1 MKGTGRLQ
9 LTARTFGGLSIASVL
24 VITGAAM
31 LAALE
36 SVGGWELTQWRV
48 VLLFMVAIVG
58 GERFPLVLDDQRQ
71 VATISVAAAYGFVL
85 SPLMNTG
92 VHGHAPG
99 ASFELAVI
107 GLGMT
112 LGLLWRHLSGLS
124 LDLFGW
130 GARFVGVLTVALMVR
145 QTPLGEL
152 LDDGAYARW
161 ATACVMVAVCAVGI
175 FVDVAAHTLVMAW
188 HLHSSWTRLLADEA
202 ENALTF
208 TAATG
213 VTGALIAL
221 AEPAIGFAALPLF
234 LIPLVVAHMALRRF
248 AMARQTYGQTIAAL
262 SRMTEPGAY
271 TRPGHAD
278 RVAALCLPIARDL
291 GLSEREVR
299 VVRNAALLHDI
310 GQVALIT
317 PIPGGATLLAADADR
332 RAIAEDTA
340 RIIAQTGVLDD
351 VAEVLAHQVTPYRH
365 VIEQSRTVPLASRI
379 IHVVNAFDDL
389 TAGQNDAASQDAALE
404 RIYLGLGYEY
414 DPRVVQTLNVVVQ
427 RNRLKST
434 LAGEF

>member
-58 GERFPLVLDDQRQ
+58 GERFPLVLDEQRQ

-130 GARFVGVLTVALMVR
+130 GARFVGVLTVAL
-145 QTPLGEL
+145 
-152 LDDGAYARW
+152 
-161 ATACVMVAVCAVGI
+161 
-175 FVDVAAHTLVMAW
+175 
-188 HLHSSWTRLLADEA
+188 
-202 ENALTF
+202 
-208 TAATG
+208 
-213 VTGALIAL
+213 
-221 AEPAIGFAALPLF
+221 
-234 LIPLVVAHMALRRF
+234 
-248 AMARQTYGQTIAAL
+248 AL
-262 SRMTEPGAY
+262 SIRHGRGCWPMRPRMP
-271 TRPGHAD
+271 
-278 RVAALCLPIARDL
+278 
-291 GLSEREVR
+291 
-299 VVRNAALLHDI
+299 
-310 GQVALIT
+310 
-317 PIPGGATLLAADADR
+317 
-332 RAIAEDTA
+332 
-340 RIIAQTGVLDD
+340 
-351 VAEVLAHQVTPYRH
+351 
-365 VIEQSRTVPLASRI
+365 
-379 IHVVNAFDDL
+379 
-389 TAGQNDAASQDAALE
+389 
-404 RIYLGLGYEY
+404 
-414 DPRVVQTLNVVVQ
+414 
-427 RNRLKST
+427 
-434 LAGEF
+434 

>member
-1 MKGTGRLQ
+1 MISPG
-9 LTARTFGGLSIASVL
+9 
-24 VITGAAM
+24 
-31 LAALE
+31 LE

-248 AMARQTYGQTIAAL
+248 AMARCRT
-262 SRMTEPGAY
+262 
-271 TRPGHAD
+271 TRFIFKPTT
-278 RVAALCLPIARDL
+278 PIRFTCPCIGCPF
-291 GLSEREVR
+291 GLRPFFSS
-299 VVRNAALLHDI
+299 
-310 GQVALIT
+310 
-317 PIPGGATLLAADADR
+317 IPGGLA
-332 RAIAEDTA
+332 
-340 RIIAQTGVLDD
+340 
-351 VAEVLAHQVTPYRH
+351 LACWVWP
-365 VIEQSRTVPLASRI
+365 P
-379 IHVVNAFDDL
+379 
-389 TAGQNDAASQDAALE
+389 AGMVGD
-404 RIYLGLGYEY
+404 
-414 DPRVVQTLNVVVQ
+414 
-427 RNRLKST
+427 
-434 LAGEF
+434 